1 MDRLF
6 DFIEM
11 VVYRD
16 LAFLAGTKTNST
28 VTTQVHKIIQDDVS
42 SVWNKATKEA
52 SDRTIALDMSARG
65 SAKQFMEHGV
75 QLKNRTIEILAPTIR
90 PFVAEH
96 GAKTLRPIL
105 SNLVGPVA
113 IAFSQSVQFFY
124 TSLTSKYD
132 SGELNTPPKR
142 KTVIKNFIKRCECHW
157 VTESLLYYSAM
168 TIAAIYNNN
177 PQTPSHFPKGGFAL
191 TDVKHLVLDRVREL
205 MYRALEN
212 FYTISEECTTTQ
224 VTDKIVRATHTYLKD
239 ASVMIKNTLTELMRN
254 ILSTYV
260 VQLWF
265 PGGLTLQPIQ
275 TTIDTITVGGLS
287 QLFHVNALVRDVTQ
301 DVIERTIVS
310 AIDTHREE
318 YEAIINK
325 VQSDVM
331 LPEDPDKGK
340 EPAAAPAA
348 VVDDA
353 DL

>member
-1 MDRLF
+1 VEL
-6 DFIEM
+6 

-16 LAFLAGTKTNST
+16 LSFLAGTKTNST
-28 VTTQVHKIIQDDVS
+28 VTTQVNKIIQDEVS

-52 SDRTIALDMSARG
+52 ADRTIALDMSARG
-65 SAKQFMEHGV
+65 SAKQFMEQGV
-75 QLKNRTIEILAPTIR
+75 QLKNRTIEILASTIR

-113 IAFSQSVQFFY
+113 IAFSQGVQFFY

-142 KTVIKNFIKRCECHW
+142 KTVVKSLIKRCEAHW
-157 VTESLLYYSAM
+157 ATDSLLYYSAM
-168 TIAAIYNNN
+168 TIAGIYNNN
-177 PQTPSHFPKGGFAL
+177 PQTPLHFPKGGFAL
-191 TDVKHLVLDRVREL
+191 TDVKHLILDRVREL

-212 FYTISEECTTTQ
+212 FYTISDECTTSQ
-224 VTDKIVRATHTYLKD
+224 VTDKIVRGTHTFLKD
-239 ASVMIKNTLTELMRN
+239 SKVMIKSTLSDLMRN

-260 VQLWF
+260 MQLWF

-275 TTIDTITVGGLS
+275 TAIDTITVGGLS
-287 QLFHVNALVRDVTQ
+287 QLFHVNSLVRDVIQ

-310 AIDTHREE
+310 GIDAHREE

-325 VQSDVM
+325 VQVDVM

-340 EPAAAPAA
+340 ESAA
-348 VVDDA
+348 VQTVPIVDDA

>member
-1 MDRLF
+1 MDKLF
-6 DFIEM
+6 DFVELI
-11 VVYRD
+11 VYRD
-16 LAFLAGTKTNST
+16 LTFLSGTKTNST

-52 SDRTIALDMSARG
+52 SDRTIALDMCARG
-65 SAKQFMEHGV
+65 SAKQFLEQGV

-105 SNLVGPVA
+105 SNLVAPVA
-113 IAFSQSVQFFY
+113 IAFSQGVQFFY

-142 KTVIKNFIKRCECHW
+142 KTVIKTLIKRCESHW
-157 VTESLLYYSAM
+157 ATDSLLYYSAM
-168 TIAAIYNNN
+168 TIAGIYNNN
-177 PQTPSHFPKGGFAL
+177 PQTSLHFPTGSFAL
-191 TDVKHLVLDRVREL
+191 TDVKHLVLDRVRDL

-212 FYTISEECTTTQ
+212 FYTISDECTTSQ

-239 ASVMIKNTLTELMRN
+239 AKVMVKNTLSEIMRN
-254 ILSTYV
+254 ILSIYV
-260 VQLWF
+260 MQLWF

-275 TTIDTITVGGLS
+275 TAIDTITVGGLS
-287 QLFHVNALVRDVTQ
+287 QLFHVNSLVRDVIQ

-310 AIDTHREE
+310 GVDTHRDE
-318 YEAIINK
+318 YDAIINK
-325 VQSDVM
+325 VQVDVM
-331 LPEDPDKGK
+331 LPEDPDKSK
-340 EPAAAPAA
+340 DVAASQVPI
-348 VVDDA
+348 VDDA